1 MIIEL
6 KPEDELII
14 QRRLQSGA
22 FNSVDDIIHRA
33 LESLE
38 ADEEW
43 MAQNKES
50 INEKISRGLAQLDR
64 GEGLSPE
71 ESRTQFEEKK
81 TAWTKQQQG

>member
-14 QRRLQSGA
+14 QKRLQSAA
-22 FNSVDDIIHRA
+22 FTSVDEIIHRA

-43 MAQNKES
+43 LAQNKDA
-50 INEKISRGLAQLDR
+50 INEKIGRGLAQLDR
-64 GEGLSPE
+64 GEGLSAE
-71 ESRTQFEEKK
+71 ESKAQFEQKK
-81 TAWTKQQQG
+81 AAWIEQRQG